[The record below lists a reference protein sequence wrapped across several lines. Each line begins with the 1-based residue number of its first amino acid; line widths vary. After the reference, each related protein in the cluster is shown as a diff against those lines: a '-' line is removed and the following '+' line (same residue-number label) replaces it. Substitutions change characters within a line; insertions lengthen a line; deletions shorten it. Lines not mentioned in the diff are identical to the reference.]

1 MPLWQGTLLLW
12 NLFTLSV
19 SLFLNIHKLSNWYC
33 NGKKKTISSKRLII
47 VYPYNEAEESLI
59 KIICMVTFWSC
70 IKYILIKYKSQSKLK
85 KRHHIIPNFPNN
97 FRKSEITYILTII
110 ISPPNFLHYNFHNI
124 HKILIVWLQYGA
136 DSCSMQ
142 HYWKPIF
149 DDDSIIYHTL
159 VSTSITHCFIN
170 MVFSS
175 SLPT

>member
-1 MPLWQGTLLLW
+1 M
-12 NLFTLSV
+12 FTRTTRL
-19 SLFLNIHKLSNWYC
+19 
-33 NGKKKTISSKRLII
+33 KRACIQ
-47 VYPYNEAEESLI
+47 
-59 KIICMVTFWSC
+59 IICMVTFWSC

-85 KRHHIIPNFPNN
+85 KRHHIIPNFPNK

-110 ISPPNFLHYNFHNI
+110 ISPPNFLHYNFDNI

>member
-1 MPLWQGTLLLW
+1 M
-12 NLFTLSV
+12 FTRTTRL
-19 SLFLNIHKLSNWYC
+19 
-33 NGKKKTISSKRLII
+33 KR
-47 VYPYNEAEESLI
+47 ACI

-110 ISPPNFLHYNFHNI
+110 ISPPNFLHYNFDNI

-149 DDDSIIYHTL
+149 DDDRYHLSHPSFYQHHPLLYKYGIFVITTYLSKTCRYQIDQIHMNTL
-159 VSTSITHCFIN
+159 N
-170 MVFSS
+170 
-175 SLPT
+175 